1 MEYSLTF
8 DKTHKDTLKY
18 LIKTHQYIINPVTRE
33 IRVDGSEAQNIS
45 LRPKTFELLLLLLE
59 EPRRIFTKQ
68 DILDSVWAG
77 SVVEEQVIF
86 QSITEIRKA
95 FTTPNILTN
104 YPKKGYAWTADVEKL
119 EIINTTPS
127 APEPKIK
134 SNRKAIAAFIYIIP
148 MLMFASWGIWQAQS
162 LIANKQAAIAPSQ
175 YSIQPSIQQGTVIVL
190 PIQTSQTTQVESWM
204 RLGLMDL
211 VIGQLDDK
219 LTSTVLQVEDVLD
232 LLRRANITEETYSKP
247 DIQTLFQR
255 SGAVMII
262 ELLINGV
269 PGEYELIYRLHGREM
284 ETDGVEVGTN
294 VDELLSKVSEKI
306 ILQKTG
312 SQAHPFSSTS
322 QFNNRLLAK
331 GVELLQSG
339 KSEQAIPIFQ
349 SAIIYEP
356 ENHLLQYYLAKA
368 FIAHKQYDDAI
379 STLETTLANA
389 IKSSIFEYQGRLEY
403 LLASL
408 YLDHK
413 PASLSES
420 LLQQAQTH
428 TQVQNDWLYL
438 AYVISL
444 QGKLQQQQGKFN
456 EAEQAFNTALS
467 YQQIMGCP
475 YGEVQNLLDL
485 AVLNSLKGEPQR
497 ARLQIN
503 EARQV
508 IEERHLDAA
517 IPVLQSIEETL
528 AL

>member
-1 MEYSLTF
+1 M
-8 DKTHKDTLKY
+8 KH

-33 IRVDGSEAQNIS
+33 IRVDGSEAQSIS

-59 EPRRIFTKQ
+59 EPLRIFSKQ
-68 DILDSVWAG
+68 DILDTVWAG

-95 FTTPNILTN
+95 FTTPNLLTN
-104 YPKKGYAWTADVEKL
+104 YPKKGYAWTADVETL
-119 EIINTTPS
+119 EEVS
-127 APEPKIK
+127 ATSPTPEPKTNPNIK
-134 SNRKAIAAFIYIIP
+134 ARPAFIYILPIL
-148 MLMFASWGIWQAQS
+148 MLAGLGIWQAQNM
-162 LIANKQAAIAPSQ
+162 IASKQTISAPTQ
-175 YSIQPSIQQGTVIVL
+175 QSIQQGTVIML
-190 PIQTSQTTQVESWM
+190 PVQTSQTTQVESWM
-204 RLGLMDL
+204 RLGLMDQ
-211 VIGQLDDK
+211 VIGQLSDK
-219 LTSTVLQVEDVLD
+219 LPSTVLQVEDVLD
-232 LLRRANITEETYSKP
+232 LLRRANINGETYSEQ
-247 DIQTLFQR
+247 DIQALFQR

-269 PGEYELIYRLHGREM
+269 PGEYELIYRLHSRET
-284 ETDGVEVGTN
+284 ETDGVEVGARL
-294 VDELLSKVSEKI
+294 DELLGKVSEKI

-312 SQAHPFSSTS
+312 SQTHPFSSTS

-331 GVELLQSG
+331 GVELLKSG

-356 ENHLLQYYLAKA
+356 DNHLLQYYLAKA
-368 FIAHKQYDDAI
+368 FIAHEQYDDAI
-379 STLETTLANA
+379 TTLETTLANA
-389 IKSSIFEYQGRLEY
+389 TKTRIFEYQGRLEY

-428 TQVQNDWLYL
+428 AQAENDWLYL

-444 QGKLQQQQGKFN
+444 QGKLQQQQEKFN
-456 EAEQAFNTALS
+456 EAEQAFNTALN

-485 AVLNSLKGEPQR
+485 AELNSLKDEPQK
-497 ARLQIN
+497 ARLQLN
-503 EARQV
+503 EARKV
-508 IEERHLDAA
+508 IKERHLEAA
-517 IPVLQSIEETL
+517 IPILQSIEEKL
-528 AL
+528 ALSL